1 MIVLG
6 RLLNLLIVGVLC
18 LEVLGPVSANAST
31 QVTGTATACTSF
43 NACTYTITGGGSA
56 RTNAQVI
63 FTLPGEAKST
73 TSQSFTFQNVGHT
86 GTTYHI
92 QGSFTAVDANNGK
105 VVFGVTDDYIIQTAH
120 CFRSCSYTYTLV
132 SGTITFTLTGLD
144 STTTSLACNPGTFWT
159 GQSTTC
165 TVTVTDQASSTNY
178 ATGSI
183 TFGISTYG
191 AFGTFTPST
200 CILSYG
206 TCFVT
211 FTPSSN
217 TVGYV
222 ALTASYPGD
231 GSHYISSGST
241 TIYITYDE

>member
-1 MIVLG
+1 MTVLR
-6 RLLNLLIVGVLC
+6 RLLNLLIIGVLG
-18 LEVLGPVSANAST
+18 LVVLVPVGANASS
-31 QVTGTATACTSF
+31 QITGTATQCTSF
-43 NACTYTITGGGSA
+43 NACTYTIAGGGSA
-56 RTNAQVI
+56 RTNALVV
-63 FTLPGEAKST
+63 FTLPGEAMST
-73 TSQSFTFQNVGHT
+73 TSQTYTFQNLGHT

-105 VVFGVTDDYIIQTAH
+105 VVFGVTDDYIIQTPH

-159 GQSTTC
+159 GHSTTC
-165 TVTVTDQASSTNY
+165 TVTVTDQADQTNY

-191 AFGTFTPST
+191 AYGTFTPST
-200 CILSYG
+200 CTLLSG
-206 TCFVT
+206 SCSVT
-211 FTPSSN
+211 FTPSDN

-222 ALTASYPGD
+222 GLTASYPGD
-231 GSHYISSGST
+231 GSHYISSGKT
-241 TIYITYDE
+241 TIDITYDE